1 MVHTPVVCVLWSYLV
16 AMCSRSNKHNKHFL
30 YKKYKTTNIL
40 ECVAPKLRRTST
52 PRVCTFLKKGLLQA
66 ARAPLL
72 HNALAPKHIEEE
84 QPTPL
89 RCFLCVLREQCPLM
103 GLPSS
108 GISSTDGA
116 PLVYVASESTALN
129 TLFQSLESCYYNE
142 EICLNSCKVVF
153 GGSH

>member
-1 MVHTPVVCVLWSYLV
+1 MFKKT
-16 AMCSRSNKHNKHFL
+16 NKKAYNKFT
-30 YKKYKTTNIL
+30 TTNIL

-72 HNALAPKHIEEE
+72 HNAPAPKHIEEE

-129 TLFQSLESCYYNE
+129 TWFQNLESCLGDDFFLD
-142 EICLNSCKVVF
+142 LNNIFLIVSYF
-153 GGSH
+153 ISG

>member
-1 MVHTPVVCVLWSYLV
+1 MKFT
-16 AMCSRSNKHNKHFL
+16 
-30 YKKYKTTNIL
+30 TTNVL

-72 HNALAPKHIEEE
+72 HNAPAPKHIEEE

-129 TLFQSLESCYYNE
+129 TWFQNLESCLGDDFFRFEQYISYCFLFHQWMRDRMHRLE
-142 EICLNSCKVVF
+142 GETRWRDQTEKLD
-153 GGSH
+153 

>member
-1 MVHTPVVCVLWSYLV
+1 MF
-16 AMCSRSNKHNKHFL
+16 NKTNKKA
-30 YKKYKTTNIL
+30 KKKFTTTNIL

-72 HNALAPKHIEEE
+72 HNAPAPKHIEEE

-129 TLFQSLESCYYNE
+129 TWFQSLESCDYSRVWNRRRAGNNPRAWK
-142 EICLNSCKVVF
+142 ICLKE
-153 GGSH
+153 

>member
-1 MVHTPVVCVLWSYLV
+1 MKFT
-16 AMCSRSNKHNKHFL
+16 
-30 YKKYKTTNIL
+30 TTNIL

-66 ARAPLL
+66 AQAPLL
-72 HNALAPKHIEEE
+72 HNAPAPKHIEEE

-129 TLFQSLESCYYNE
+129 TWFQSLESCYYNE
-142 EICLNSCKVVF
+142 DIWLTSDIKCGFCWMIFIGSCTVMS
-153 GGSH
+153 GSDRKTKPRP

>member
-1 MVHTPVVCVLWSYLV
+1 MASKGPEPQTNQLQQT
-16 AMCSRSNKHNKHFL
+16 MFKKTNKEV
-30 YKKYKTTNIL
+30 YKNFKTTNIL

-72 HNALAPKHIEEE
+72 HNAPAPKHIEEE

-129 TLFQSLESCYYNE
+129 TWFQNLESC
-142 EICLNSCKVVF
+142 LGDDF
-153 GGSH
+153 F

>member
-1 MVHTPVVCVLWSYLV
+1 MFKKTNERV
-16 AMCSRSNKHNKHFL
+16 
-30 YKKYKTTNIL
+30 YKNFKTTNIL

-66 ARAPLL
+66 ALALLL
-72 HNALAPKHIEEE
+72 HNAPAPKHIEEE

-129 TLFQSLESCYYNE
+129 TWFQNLESCLGDDFFFRFEQYIFY
-142 EICLNSCKVVF
+142 CFLF
-153 GGSH
+153 HQRMRD